1 MLIIIPGNATL
12 HFTVECLEI
21 ADGVLPT
28 PPPPPR
34 EKVSSRDELYQKMNN
49 ISSYILVFL
58 ALSGHKKKILM

>member
-34 EKVSSRDELYQKMNN
+34 VKVSTRDE
-49 ISSYILVFL
+49 
-58 ALSGHKKKILM
+58 G